1 MLCTM
6 RHAFLI
12 CGLMIMLVASGLNFL
27 FPLIAACQRY
37 ICKKRSQTIQSHF
50 LNMLLRSD
58 PVPSLLVQESSV
70 LEDRAARA
78 AALSAEASGVNTR

>member
-1 MLCTM
+1 
-6 RHAFLI
+6 
-12 CGLMIMLVASGLNFL
+12 
-27 FPLIAACQRY
+27 
-37 ICKKRSQTIQSHF
+37 
-50 LNMLLRSD
+50 MLLRSD